1 VLSLRIFS
9 TPVRIH
15 WLFGLVA
22 VGLGYLWSQG
32 TSGADMIV
40 RIGLGAVIVL
50 TGVLAHEFGHA
61 VAGRMFGLVPQIE
74 LRGFMG
80 ATSWVNGRRLKPLES
95 VWVSFAGPLVGIL
108 IGGVA
113 LAALFFTAAA
123 SGGKP
128 FDGGVQ
134 PLALYALETVVWV
147 NLGWGILNLIPMQ
160 PLDGGHI
167 MASFAELIAGNKGRL
182 AARWISLALAASLIA
197 FAVFTQQFILGV
209 IIFWLA
215 AENWNALRVEREIGD
230 DMPLVAEV
238 QALQAGLDRGDPD
251 AFDRVEKVAT
261 SVKSESV
268 RWQLL
273 HVAAIA
279 ALRAHDVDRAE
290 RLLSKLP
297 PGRPADPAARGL
309 VLAERGRFEEAIP
322 LLEES
327 YQRGVAVVE
336 QPLAQAYA
344 ETGRFDRAAE
354 VLASRA
360 RTASSGTLAALERA
374 AYEAG
379 AYEASAFMGAREF
392 ERGGGA
398 ERAYNVACSY
408 ARGGHDDE
416 AIEWLEKA
424 AKAGFRRGDVL
435 DRDEDLAALRS
446 RAEWPALRAR
456 FG

>member
-1 VLSLRIFS
+1 MLSLKLFS

-32 TSGADMIV
+32 TTGADMIV

-50 TGVLAHEFGHA
+50 TGVLVHEFGHA
-61 VAGRMFGLVPQIE
+61 IAGRMFGLVPQIE

-95 VWVSFAGPLVGIL
+95 VWVSFAGPLTGIV

-113 LAALFFTAAA
+113 LAGIYFTAAA
-123 SGGKP
+123 TGAKP
-128 FDGGVQ
+128 FAGGVQ
-134 PLALYALETVVWV
+134 PLGMYALETITWV
-147 NLGWGILNLIPMQ
+147 NLGWGVLNLIPMQ

-167 MASFAELIAGNKGRL
+167 MASFAELAAGNKGRL
-182 AARWISLALAASLIA
+182 AARWISLGVAALLIA
-197 FAVFTQQFILGV
+197 FAVFTQEFILGV
-209 IIFWLA
+209 IVFWLA

-230 DMPLVAEV
+230 DMPQVAEV
-238 QALQAGLDRGDPD
+238 QSLQAALDRGEPA
-251 AFDRVEKVAT
+251 AFDRVETIAS
-261 SVKSESV
+261 SVKSEAV

-279 ALRAHDVDRAE
+279 ALRVHDADRAE
-290 RLLSKLP
+290 RLLSLLP
-297 PGRPADPAARGL
+297 AGRPADPAARGL
-309 VLAERGRFEEAIP
+309 VLAERGRFEEALP

-327 YQRGVAVVE
+327 YQRGVTAVE

-392 ERGGGA
+392 ERGGSA

-408 ARGGHDDE
+408 AKGGHDEE
-416 AIEWLEKA
+416 ALAWLEKA
-424 AKAGFRRGDVL
+424 AKAGFRRADVL
-435 DRDEDLAALRS
+435 DQDDDLAALRS